1 MVSDVNDGAK
11 KTIGVT
17 LTIMGTVIA
26 IGVAAVFGMSVSTN
40 TDQAEHETNSG
51 AHGIDKIASDIST
64 ISSNVQTIMIQQGVQ
79 AETMRNMADDIAE
92 LKEK

>member
-1 MVSDVNDGAK
+1 MNDGNK
-11 KTIGVT
+11 KLVSTVLTVLGTSFT
-17 LTIMGTVIA
+17 L
-26 IGVAAVFGMSVSTN
+26 GVAGVFAMSFSTN
-40 TDQAEHETNSG
+40 SDQAEHESNLS

>member
-1 MVSDVNDGAK
+1 MNDGAK

-40 TDQAEHETNSG
+40 TDQAEHETNTG

>member
-1 MVSDVNDGAK
+1 MNDGAK

>member
-1 MVSDVNDGAK
+1 MSESTK
-11 KTIGVT
+11 KTIGTT
-17 LTIMGTVIA
+17 LTVMGTVIA

-40 TDQAEHETNSG
+40 SDQAEHETDSG

-79 AETMRNMADDIAE
+79 AETMKNMADDIAE
-92 LKEK
+92 LKDGQ